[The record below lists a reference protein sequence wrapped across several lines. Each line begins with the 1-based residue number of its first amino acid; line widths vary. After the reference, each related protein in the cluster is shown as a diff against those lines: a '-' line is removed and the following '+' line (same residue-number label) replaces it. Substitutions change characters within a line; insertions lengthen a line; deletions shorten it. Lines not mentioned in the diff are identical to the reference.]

1 MVPALLSQPLNAADP
16 SAAHH
21 LDSLHHQIERAGEG
35 SPGRGC
41 STEGE
46 DEAEE
51 RLCGHVNG
59 TKLFLTNLDRQHGG
73 PRSRTMTKYFY
84 PIHNGIERPLTVD
97 VRMPLSFI
105 KQFLSAMLR
114 VVLSKPFLFDFGL
127 LVLRVFT
134 GTLLIHHGY
143 EKLANIENFADAFV
157 RPLHLPFPIV
167 LSYIAAF
174 SEIVGSWLLILGLFT
189 RFGALAILGTISVAI
204 YHAIAING
212 FNIYLLELLGLYFG
226 AAAAVLTAGPG
237 RFALDELI
245 LRRFAPDLEAQQSRL
260 EASLVASAGIDSDLS
275 GVA

>member
-1 MVPALLSQPLNAADP
+1 
-16 SAAHH
+16 
-21 LDSLHHQIERAGEG
+21 
-35 SPGRGC
+35 
-41 STEGE
+41 
-46 DEAEE
+46 
-51 RLCGHVNG
+51 
-59 TKLFLTNLDRQHGG
+59 
-73 PRSRTMTKYFY
+73 
-84 PIHNGIERPLTVD
+84 
-97 VRMPLSFI
+97 
-105 KQFLSAMLR
+105 MLR
-114 VVLSKPFLFDFGL
+114 VVLSKPFLLDFGL

-157 RPLHLPFPIV
+157 RPLHLPFPIA

-226 AAAAVLTAGPG
+226 AAAAVLTARPG

-245 LRRFAPDLEAQQSRL
+245 LRRFAPDRETQQSRL
-260 EASLVASAGIDSDLS
+260 EASLAASAGIDSDLS